1 MGTVSS
7 KFNQSTAIAIVVANM
22 IGTGV
27 FTSLGFQ
34 LIDIQSV
41 FVLMMLWLVGGVTA
55 LCGALTYAE
64 LGANLPRSGGEYN
77 FLGRIYHPAMG
88 FVSGWISV
96 SVGFAAPIALAAM
109 TFGAYLSSVV
119 SWVNSGLAAALL
131 ILCLTCLHCYSRRA
145 SGQTQL
151 VFTTIKVLLIL
162 AFCLLVLFFSGSR
175 QPISL
180 IPVSGDAAVL
190 TGGAFAVA
198 LIYVN
203 YAYTGWNAA
212 TYILDELDAP
222 QKKLPLVLFAGTIV
236 VIVFYLMLNYLFLL
250 VAPMDAMKGKI
261 EVGLIASEYAFGQE
275 AGRLMGLMLSALL
288 ISTVSAMLMAGP
300 RVLQV
305 IGQDFRIFRFLSIT
319 NRAGLPIA
327 AIVCVALLAEI
338 LVLTSTFESI
348 LVFSGFVLA
357 TNTLFTVAGVF
368 VMRAKGMSKPGAYRT
383 FGYPFTPLIFLLL
396 TLWTLIYILINRPQE
411 GLSGLLIIAVG
422 LLLYWLSLKFS
433 EQSKQLQ
440 ETP

>member
-305 IGQDFRIFRFLSIT
+305 IGQDFL
-319 NRAGLPIA
+319 
-327 AIVCVALLAEI
+327 
-338 LVLTSTFESI
+338 
-348 LVFSGFVLA
+348 
-357 TNTLFTVAGVF
+357 
-368 VMRAKGMSKPGAYRT
+368 
-383 FGYPFTPLIFLLL
+383 
-396 TLWTLIYILINRPQE
+396 
-411 GLSGLLIIAVG
+411 
-422 LLLYWLSLKFS
+422 
-433 EQSKQLQ
+433 
-440 ETP
+440 

>member
-1 MGTVSS
+1 
-7 KFNQSTAIAIVVANM
+7 
-22 IGTGV
+22 
-27 FTSLGFQ
+27 
-34 LIDIQSV
+34 
-41 FVLMMLWLVGGVTA
+41 LV
-55 LCGALTYAE
+55 
-64 LGANLPRSGGEYN
+64 
-77 FLGRIYHPAMG
+77 
-88 FVSGWISV
+88 
-96 SVGFAAPIALAAM
+96 
-109 TFGAYLSSVV
+109 
-119 SWVNSGLAAALL
+119 
-131 ILCLTCLHCYSRRA
+131 
-145 SGQTQL
+145 
-151 VFTTIKVLLIL
+151 
-162 AFCLLVLFFSGSR
+162 
-175 QPISL
+175 
-180 IPVSGDAAVL
+180 PVSGDAAVL

-222 QKKLPLVLFAGTIV
+222 QKRLPLVLFVGTIV

-250 VAPMDAMKGKI
+250 AAPMDAMKGKI
-261 EVGLIASEYAFGQE
+261 EVGLIASEYAFGKE

-357 TNTLFTVAGVF
+357 ANTLFTVAGVF
-368 VMRAKGMSKPGAYRT
+368 VMRAKGMSRPGAYRT

-411 GLSGLLIIAVG
+411 GFSGLLIIAVG
-422 LLLYWLSLKFS
+422 LLLYWLSNKFS
-433 EQSKQLQ
+433 QQSQQLQ

>member
-1 MGTVSS
+1 MAS
-7 KFNQSTAIAIVVANM
+7 KFNQSTAIAVVVANM

-34 LIDIQSV
+34 LIDIKSV
-41 FVLMMLWLVGGVTA
+41 FVLMMLWLVGGITA

-88 FVSGWISV
+88 FISGWISV

-109 TFGAYLSSVV
+109 TFGAYFSSVV
-119 SWVNSGLAAALL
+119 SWADSGVSAGLL
-131 ILCLTCLHCYSRRA
+131 ILCLTCLHCYSH
-145 SGQTQL
+145 QTSARTQ
-151 VFTTIKVLLIL
+151 VIFTSIKVLLIL
-162 AFCLLVLFFSGSR
+162 AFCLLVFFFSDTR

-180 IPVSGDAAVL
+180 IPVEGDVAVL
-190 TGGAFAVA
+190 TGGAFAVS

-222 QKKLPLVLFAGTIV
+222 QKNLPLVLLIGTSV
-236 VIVFYLMLNYLFLL
+236 VIVFYLMLNFVFLL
-250 VAPMDAMKGKI
+250 SAPAEALTGKI
-261 EVGLIASEYAFGQE
+261 EVGLIAAEYAFGEQG
-275 AGRLMGLMLSALL
+275 GRLMGLMLAALL
-288 ISTVSAMLMAGP
+288 ISTVSAMLMTGP

-305 IGQDFRIFRFLSIT
+305 IGQDFRIFRFLSRT
-319 NRAGLPIA
+319 NQTNLPIS
-327 AIVCVALLAEI
+327 AIICVAVLAEI
-338 LVLTSTFESI
+338 LVLTSTFESV

-357 TNTLFTVAGVF
+357 LNTLFTVGGVF
-368 VMRAKGMSKPGAYRT
+368 VMRAKGMAKAGAYRT

-396 TLWTLIYILINRPQE
+396 TAWTLVYILIQRPQE
-411 GLSGLLIIAVG
+411 GFSGLAIIAVG
-422 LLLYWLSLKFS
+422 LALYWISNRFSL
-433 EQSKQLQ
+433 QS
-440 ETP
+440 

>member
-1 MGTVSS
+1 MKRVVAVSS

-41 FVLMMLWLVGGVTA
+41 FVLMMLWLVGGITA

-109 TFGAYLSSVV
+109 TFGAYLSSAV
-119 SWVNSGLAAALL
+119 SWIDSSLAAALL
-131 ILCLTCLHCYSRRA
+131 ILCLACLHCYSRRA

-162 AFCLLVLFFSGSR
+162 AFCLLVFFFSQSR

-180 IPVSGDAAVL
+180 LPAIGDATIL
-190 TGGAFAVA
+190 TSGAFAVA

-212 TYILDELDAP
+212 TYILDEMDGP
-222 QKKLPLVLFAGTIV
+222 QKKLPLVLLAGTIV
-236 VIVFYLMLNYLFLL
+236 VIIFYLMLNYVFLL
-250 VAPMDAMKGKI
+250 VAPMEAMSGKI
-261 EVGLIASEYAFGQE
+261 EVGLIASEYAFGQQ
-275 AGRLMGLMLSALL
+275 GGKLMGLMLSVLL

-305 IGQDFRIFRFLSIT
+305 IGQDFQIFRFLSFT
-319 NRAGLPIA
+319 NQAGLPIA

-338 LVLTSTFESI
+338 LVLTATFESV

-357 TNTLFTVAGVF
+357 VNTLFTVAGVF
-368 VMRAKGMSKPGAYRT
+368 VMRAKGMAKPGAYRT
-383 FGYPFTPLIFLLL
+383 FGYPVTPLIFLIL

-411 GLSGLLIIAVG
+411 GFSGLLIIAVG
-422 LLLYWLSLKFS
+422 LVLYWLSNRYS
-433 EQSKQLQ
+433 QQQ
-440 ETP
+440 QQ